1 MQQIKNALS
10 QPQGELYREV
20 VKGMTVISLAMRQDV
35 TELDFLAMTTA
46 LQGIEPS
53 RVAAAFTRCRTE
65 LLFVPKPKEVI
76 DRLPERVLQNQ
87 KPDMELVGE
96 FYEPY
101 DNNLRLHVY
110 LYDDGEGDLNGDRAK
125 HRFRQV
131 KLERVARLGQWSEMP
146 AQGDHVSV

>member
-1 MQQIKNALS
+1 
-10 QPQGELYREV
+10 
-20 VKGMTVISLAMRQDV
+20 MTVIALATRQEV

-46 LQGIEPS
+46 LEGIEPS
-53 RVAAAFTRCRTE
+53 RVAAAFTRCTTE

-76 DRLPERVLQNQ
+76 DRWPERVLQNN
-87 KPDMELVGE
+87 KPDMELVDD

-131 KLERVARLGQWSEMP
+131 KLERIPQLGQCPAMP
-146 AQGDHVSV
+146 AQRDLVSV